1 MHYCS
6 ACASFYFKIKLYMSR
21 HPEWLKPKGYLHITP
36 SLDLKG
42 NDTWVYKIQSPPYVA
57 RYAFFPLL
65 YREIRHRR
73 YRKPV
78 DYSGKNRKKQ
88 HSKHQKKPPTKKNE
102 KVRPIH
108 YATHLDAHIFSY
120 YAHILN
126 ERYIKQLKKDPRL
139 DSSIT
144 AYRKIP
150 ISKTDPAGKSNIHF
164 SKEVFDEISSQGE
177 KSGTVAV
184 LTLDLKSFFSSL
196 SHEYLYE
203 SWARI
208 LGQDDLPPDHE
219 NVYRACTNFS
229 YILYDDLRQYRN
241 GPLDEA
247 RLARIRKEN
256 GFRSFF
262 GSHEEFRKEIR
273 EGRLRIYK
281 NPFRHKRSDGTKE
294 IAGIPQGLPISAV
307 LSNIYLLEFDKE
319 IIAAREEKNIL
330 FYRRY
335 SDDIIILCQ
344 PDHVSSIREYIS
356 GLIRKYKIEISEEK
370 TEEFLFRNI
379 TYNLQGDMRL
389 TSIMMRED
397 RCTIDAPLTYL
408 GLEYRGYQTL
418 IKSSN
423 LTKYYRR
430 LIYLIKRRARRAQ
443 RLSEHNPHVPEAIY
457 LNQLKKI
464 YDQPLRKH
472 QRNSES
478 KHHRRSGYRLVI
490 NDRGDFEFEFFPRSG
505 RTSNFISYVHRC
517 DRIFETKD
525 FSHQLRKKDQIIAQA
540 IRRHLKNEQGKR

>member
-1 MHYCS
+1 MKQH
-6 ACASFYFKIKLYMSR
+6 
-21 HPEWLKPKGYLHITP
+21 HEWLKPKGYLHITP
-36 SLDLKG
+36 DLDLKG
-42 NDTWVYKIQSPPYVA
+42 NDTKWVYKIQSPSYVA

-73 YRKPV
+73 YRKPP
-78 DYSGKNRKKQ
+78 DLPEKNRKQ
-88 HSKHQKKPPTKKNE
+88 QDSKHQKKLPVKKNE

-126 ERYIKQLKKDPRL
+126 ERYIEQLKKDPRL
-139 DSSIT
+139 DSSII

-150 ISKTDPAGKSNIHF
+150 VSKTETAGKSNIHF
-164 SKEVFDEISSQGE
+164 AKEVFDEIKSQGE
-177 KSGTVAV
+177 KSETVAV
-184 LTLDLKSFFSSL
+184 LTLDLKNFFSSL

-208 LGQDDLPPDHE
+208 LGKDRLPPDHE
-219 NVYRACTNFS
+219 NVFQACTRFS

-247 RLARIRKEN
+247 RLARIRKEK

-273 EGRLRIYK
+273 EGNLRIYK
-281 NPFRHKRSDGTKE
+281 NSFRHLNEDGTKE
-294 IAGIPQGLPISAV
+294 MAGIPQGLPISAV
-307 LSNIYLLEFDKE
+307 LSNIYLLEFDKK
-319 IIAAREEKNIL
+319 IIAAREKRNIL

-335 SDDIIILCQ
+335 SDDIIILCP
-344 PDHVSSIREYIS
+344 PDQISSIREYIS
-356 GLIRKYKIEISEEK
+356 VLIKKYKIDISKEK
-370 TEEFLFRNI
+370 TEEFLFRN
-379 TYNLQGDMRL
+379 TVYNLAGNTRL
-389 TSIMMRED
+389 TSILMRKD
-397 RCTIDAPLTYL
+397 RCVIDAPLTYL

-443 RLSEHNPHVPEAIY
+443 RLTEHNPHIPNAVYI
-457 LNQLKKI
+457 NQLKKL
-464 YDQPLRKH
+464 YNQPLRKH

-517 DRIFETKD
+517 DRIFGTKD
-525 FSHQLRKKDQIIAQA
+525 FSRQLRKTDQIIAQA
-540 IRRHLKNEQGKR
+540 IKRHLKKQDDR